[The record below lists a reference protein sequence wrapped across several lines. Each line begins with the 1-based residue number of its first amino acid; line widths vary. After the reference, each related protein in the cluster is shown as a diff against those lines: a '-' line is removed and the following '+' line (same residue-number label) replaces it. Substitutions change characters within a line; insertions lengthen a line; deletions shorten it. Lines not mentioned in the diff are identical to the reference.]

1 MSLFGFRTYRSP
13 PSPPPPTPPLPSCHI
28 ALPSTPICS
37 PFPAIFAQLAV
48 LLSFP
53 ASSSNQSPTALVY
66 SAPTLDTHFS
76 SHVDFR
82 SRASTNM
89 AALSS
94 NLGRADVALTEA
106 ALAATC
112 SHRSAFSSFSGLRAA
127 PQGTAAP
134 QLAQRACA
142 ARRAVVRAATTV
154 APTFTN
160 LRPLGDRVLVRIQ
173 EVEERTSGGILLPT
187 SSQTKP
193 QGGSVVAVGSGRTL
207 GNKKVAV
214 DVPEGGSIVYSKY
227 AGVEID
233 FNGAPH
239 LLLKED
245 DIVGVLASDD
255 IADLKPLNDRVLIKV
270 VESES
275 KTAGGVL
282 LTESAKEKPV
292 VGTVIAVGP
301 GALGEDGSRK
311 PVDIADG
318 ATVLYAK
325 FAGNEFKGK
334 DGSPYVVLRSS
345 DVMAVLS

>member
-1 MSLFGFRTYRSP
+1 
-13 PSPPPPTPPLPSCHI
+13 
-28 ALPSTPICS
+28 
-37 PFPAIFAQLAV
+37 
-48 LLSFP
+48 
-53 ASSSNQSPTALVY
+53 
-66 SAPTLDTHFS
+66 
-76 SHVDFR
+76 
-82 SRASTNM
+82 M

-94 NLGRADVALTEA
+94 SLARADVAITEA

-134 QLAQRACA
+134 QLAQKACA

-193 QGGSVVAVGSGRTL
+193 QGGTVVAIGSGRTL
-207 GNKKVAV
+207 GDKKVAV
-214 DVPEGGSIVYSKY
+214 DVPEGGKIVYSKY

-245 DIVGVLASDD
+245 DIVGVLATDD

-270 VESES
+270 
-275 KTAGGVL
+275 
-282 LTESAKEKPV
+282 PV
-292 VGTVIAVGP
+292 VGTVVAVGP

-334 DGSPYVVLRSS
+334 GGSPYVVLRSS

>member
-1 MSLFGFRTYRSP
+1 
-13 PSPPPPTPPLPSCHI
+13 
-28 ALPSTPICS
+28 
-37 PFPAIFAQLAV
+37 
-48 LLSFP
+48 
-53 ASSSNQSPTALVY
+53 
-66 SAPTLDTHFS
+66 
-76 SHVDFR
+76 
-82 SRASTNM
+82 M
-89 AALSS
+89 AALGSS
-94 NLGRADVALTEA
+94 LARADVALTEA

-134 QLAQRACA
+134 QLAQRAWA

-207 GNKKVAV
+207 GDKKVAV
-214 DVPEGGSIVYSKY
+214 DVPVSAAGLRVLSLGECWGVRALAVVVQEGGSIVYSKY